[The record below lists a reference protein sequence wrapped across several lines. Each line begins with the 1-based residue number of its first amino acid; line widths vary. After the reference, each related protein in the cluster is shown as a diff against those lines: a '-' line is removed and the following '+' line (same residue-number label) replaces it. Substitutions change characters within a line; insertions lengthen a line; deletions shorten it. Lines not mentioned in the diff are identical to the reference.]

1 MRYNC
6 PLTGL
11 LDPSSIIWNNED
23 TYDVLPVDWSMA
35 ANLIFDKIYLCG
47 QVIEEE
53 CHTCNDSACRGL
65 PSAKSRMDR
74 SILKPDS

>member
-23 TYDVLPVDWSMA
+23 TKDVLRVDWSMA

-53 CHTCNDSACRGL
+53 
-65 PSAKSRMDR
+65 
-74 SILKPDS
+74 